1 MAGRRPSSSFTVV
14 QALIVAAIVLVS
26 SFGVGVAR
34 LLWTEHN
41 LRALEAAEQSR
52 VDALTQSIADLEK
65 QIAYAKT
72 DDYVRDW
79 ARTVGKLIQPGEVP
93 VVVVAPRSQT
103 VTTTIRPAS
112 PAAPVA
118 RDAGEPR
125 WRILLD
131 RWFASPAP

>member
-1 MAGRRPSSSFTVV
+1 MAGRRPSPSFTVV

-34 LLWTEHN
+34 MVWTEHN
-41 LRALEAAEQSR
+41 LRLLEAAEQAH

-72 DDYVRDW
+72 DDYLRDW

-93 VVVVAPRSQT
+93 VVVVAPRRQT
-103 VTTTIRPAS
+103 ATAPLRPAP

-118 RDAGEPR
+118 SDAGEPR
-125 WRILLD
+125 WRLLLD
-131 RWFASPAP
+131 RWFAPPAP

>member
-1 MAGRRPSSSFTVV
+1 MAGRRPSPSFTVV

-34 LLWTEHN
+34 MVWTEHN
-41 LRALEAAEQSR
+41 LRLLEAAEQAH

-79 ARTVGKLIQPGEVP
+79 ARTVGKLIQPGEVM
-93 VVVVAPRSQT
+93 VVVVAPQGQAA
-103 VTTTIRPAS
+103 TTPVRPA
-112 PAAPVA
+112 PATAPVA
-118 RDAGEPR
+118 QDAGEPR

-131 RWFASPAP
+131 RWFAPPAP